1 MNFINFFEDMW
12 QAKPTRVDRPSYL
25 EVNKDYLRID
35 ADVLMAAIFLGVRV
49 FGSDTQRAYFGVG
62 SSFAFRY
69 GTFSGRFRRYEIEND
84 SYIVGQISG
93 FPLHETVPLRFRG
106 IRKDDLRAIANGY
119 PPFYRQT
126 FTAHSGVEIDHPVRT
141 MRDIHRAGWVAA
153 IGFSSDLPV
162 HVYNARYK
170 SAYQEA
176 CDRVRQMLKRLQS
189 EYSANAVYSPLLEV
203 AVRAVRMMN
212 QNSSGSGLPSIVH
225 GTVFQHCDDGRDIG
239 TNLNAAQLRFALK
252 LFNDYSEGS
261 LSADERDR
269 LEPILEEIL
278 KATVNGIYTWWQYL
292 NNDSSPLPGWLLD
305 ERIRQTPIWV
315 ENGDNIEVE

>member
-1 MNFINFFEDMW
+1 MW

-35 ADVLMAAIFLGVRV
+35 ADVLMAAIFLVVRV

-69 GTFSGRFRRYEIEND
+69 GTVSGRFRRCEIEND
-84 SYIVGQISG
+84 AYIVGQISG
-93 FPLHETVPLRFRG
+93 FPPHETVPLRFRG

-126 FTAHSGVEIDHPVRT
+126 FIAHSGVEIDHPVRT
-141 MRDIHRAGWVAA
+141 MGDIHRAGWVAA
-153 IGFSSDLPV
+153 IGFASDLPV

-170 SAYQEA
+170 PAYQEA

-189 EYSANAVYSPLLEV
+189 EYGANAVYSPLLEV

-239 TNLNAAQLRFALK
+239 INLNAAQLRFALK

-269 LEPILEEIL
+269 LEPILEEVL
-278 KATVNGIYTWWQYL
+278 KAAVNGIYTWWQYL

-305 ERIRQTPIWV
+305 ERIRQTPIWA
-315 ENGDNIEVE
+315 ENGDNIEAE